1 MDFHV
6 DIDLATIHFTP
17 ELLRFIPK
25 ATARMYRVLPI
36 GSAPD
41 CIRIALA
48 DPSDLEVLHELYF
61 VLGRAIEPYVADKHQ
76 LDTFIERMYP
86 N

>member
-1 MDFHV
+1 M
-6 DIDLATIHFTP
+6 IDLATIRFTP
-17 ELLRFIPK
+17 ELLRCVPQ

-48 DPSDLEVLHELYF
+48 DPSDLQVLDELYL

-76 LDTFIERMYP
+76 LDAFIEKMYP